1 VDYKIVDINDDRY
14 EVLGTVLASKDYSSE
29 ELKKQWNADTVLRN
43 GDKFYMTKKII
54 EAEFKD
60 LSEK

>member
-1 VDYKIVDINDDRY
+1 MIVDINDDRY

-43 GDKFYMTKKII
+43 GNKFYMTKKII

>member
-1 VDYKIVDINDDRY
+1 MIVDINDDRY

-43 GDKFYMTKKII
+43 GNKFYMAKKII

>member
-1 VDYKIVDINDDRY
+1 MIVDINDDRY